1 MKYLI
6 KRNLLIF
13 FRDKSSV
20 FFSLLGV
27 FVIIGLY
34 VLFLGDMLVKGM
46 GGMAGARFL
55 MDSWIMAGLLA
66 VTPVTTSLGAMETM
80 IEDKKNNAYKDF
92 TAAPLKRSTLAGSYI
107 ISGFLISLI
116 LTFITLILA
125 ETYIVS
131 YGGKLL
137 TIEALWEVILLIIF
151 TTASSSIMMYYI
163 VSWFKSTSAFAAA
176 STIVGTLAGFLTGIY
191 IPIGS
196 LPKSIQAVVKI
207 FPPSHAAVLFR
218 RIMMEQPEKVTFANV
233 PAAVIDKF
241 QSNMG
246 VYFKVGGS
254 ILSPYLSIVYMLI
267 FMIIFFALSLIK
279 ISSKWHSYEL

>member
-1 MKYLI
+1 MKYLV

-13 FRDKSSV
+13 FRDRSSV

-46 GGMAGARFL
+46 DGMAGARFL

-66 VTPVTTSLGAMETM
+66 VTPVTTSLGAMGTM
-80 IEDKKNNAYKDF
+80 IEDKNNNAYKDF
-92 TAAPLKRSTLAGSYI
+92 KAAPLKRTTLAGGYI

-125 ETYIVS
+125 EAYIVA

-137 TIEALWEVILLIIF
+137 TIEAVLKVVSLIIF
-151 TTASSSIMMYYI
+151 TTAASSIMMFYV
-163 VSWFKSTSAFAAA
+163 VSWFKTTSAFAAA

-191 IPIGS
+191 IPVGS
-196 LPKSIQAVVKI
+196 LPKSIQTIVKI

-218 RIMMEQPEKVTFANV
+218 KIMLEQPEKITFAGAPV
-233 PAAVIDKF
+233 DVLDKF
-241 QSNMG
+241 QLNLG
-246 VYFKVGGS
+246 VSFKVGNT
-254 ILSPYLSIVYMLI
+254 ILSPYLSILYMLI
-267 FMIIFFALSLIK
+267 FMIIFFVLSVIK
-279 ISSKWHSYEL
+279 ISNKWHSHEL